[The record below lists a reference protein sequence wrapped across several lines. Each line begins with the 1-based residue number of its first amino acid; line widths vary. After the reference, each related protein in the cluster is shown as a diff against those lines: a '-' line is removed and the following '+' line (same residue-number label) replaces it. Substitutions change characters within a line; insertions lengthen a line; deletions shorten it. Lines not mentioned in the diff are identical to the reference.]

1 MLGGN
6 GGLFTRT
13 SLPDEVHRRTEEA
26 LRAVEVA
33 DINDLLGRDIDVLV
47 AEMVPLLGRASVR
60 WDDVTMT
67 EPRPATTTATD
78 IFGHQGRVAQ
88 ASATFT
94 VPMEGDSHLL
104 TYWSHSGRPVG
115 GVAGTVRNG
124 ALQFEWTGDLGV
136 TSESLRRW
144 FDHRR
149 EQVERFLAYNNN
161 DVDGLNQQMRHRV
174 QVEIERRRR
183 EELAR
188 RDLVDRLPF
197 PITRRP
203 EATRPVPAQRKQVRL
218 QRSAP
223 TPTFVPEPA
232 LEETVYEDILLDC
245 ISFATVFERTPS
257 VENMPEEEIRN
268 LFLGML
274 NTNYTGQVAGELF
287 NGTGKT
293 DICVRVDDRN
303 VFIGECKLYHGP
315 KAVAEAIDQLLGYLV
330 WRDTKGALL
339 LFVRAGNFTQAV
351 QRAVDAL
358 SAHPQCQRSIPAQDP
373 NRRSDYLFARADDE
387 SRTIRLALL
396 PFQLR
401 A

>member
-1 MLGGN
+1 
-6 GGLFTRT
+6 
-13 SLPDEVHRRTEEA
+13 
-26 LRAVEVA
+26 
-33 DINDLLGRDIDVLV
+33 
-47 AEMVPLLGRASVR
+47 
-60 WDDVTMT
+60 
-67 EPRPATTTATD
+67 
-78 IFGHQGRVAQ
+78 
-88 ASATFT
+88 
-94 VPMEGDSHLL
+94 
-104 TYWSHSGRPVG
+104 
-115 GVAGTVRNG
+115 
-124 ALQFEWTGDLGV
+124 
-136 TSESLRRW
+136 
-144 FDHRR
+144 
-149 EQVERFLAYNNN
+149 
-161 DVDGLNQQMRHRV
+161 MRHSV

-351 QRAVDAL
+351 QWAVDAV

-373 NRRSDYLFARADDE
+373 NRRSDYLFARADDP